1 MRLQTLKNGEQIYTH
16 NKGEYI
22 SDIIEQTGWY
32 YEPKTIEYIKS
43 LNLSNCCIIDIGA
56 NIGNHSHAINY
67 FTNNCYLISIEPFN
81 ENYEILKLNNI
92 EGTCLNWFI
101 DSPVNQH
108 CIDIKISPIW
118 GENNLGYIKR
128 TSEGQLI
135 NKIGCIDSI
144 LTDSAIKLIKIDVEG
159 NELHALAGAKFT
171 LKEFHPC
178 IIAEH
183 HTIAEHYKVLEYLKQ
198 FGYKLE
204 RIIEEDNLN
213 YVYTV

>member
-16 NKGEYI
+16 DKGEYI

-43 LNLSNCCIIDIGA
+43 LNLTNCTILDVGA
-56 NIGNHSHAINY
+56 NIGNHTHAINY
-67 FTNNCYLISIEPFN
+67 FTNNCHLISIEPFN

-92 EGTCLNWFI
+92 KGNCLNWFV
-101 DSPVNQH
+101 DSHVNQS
-108 CIDIKISPIW
+108 CVDIKISPIW
-118 GENNLGYIKR
+118 GENNLGYIKK
-128 TSEGQLI
+128 TNEGQLI
-135 NKIGCIDSI
+135 NKIGCIDFI

-159 NELHALAGAKFT
+159 NELNVLEGAKFT

-183 HTIAEHYKVLEYLKQ
+183 HTIKEHYQVLKYLNH